1 MKDKLV
7 IGTLGNVEEEIIQT
21 DLSSLFSN
29 VNVAKLL
36 ILIAGKKYV
45 VDLENLLQF
54 SKEVSDISDKQ
65 LDNTLEKITA
75 WLYTLIS
82 ANISVKKI
90 KKKEVREVENWK
102 AKKINEVRSIVAERN
117 PNDTRLFREVLLNI
131 HYKEQYDVFITEI
144 DNLDE
149 MIEKMD
155 KLYEILKI
163 RNENLRTIIRN
174 RREIKGGHGREQGI

>member
-1 MKDKLV
+1 MKEKLV
-7 IGTLGNVEEEIIQT
+7 IGTLGDIEEETIPT
-21 DLSSLFSN
+21 VFDSLFSN
-29 VNVAKLL
+29 VNIVKLL

-45 VDLENLLQF
+45 VNLENLLRF
-54 SKEVSDISDKQ
+54 SKEVSNVSDVE

-90 KKKEVREVENWK
+90 KKKHIREVESWK
-102 AKKINEVRSIVAERN
+102 AKKINEVRSLVVERN
-117 PNDTRLFREVLLNI
+117 PNDTRIFREVLLNAD
-131 HYKEQYDVFITEI
+131 YKTQYESYITEI
-144 DNLDE
+144 DDLEE
-149 MIEKMD
+149 MTEKMD

-174 RREIKGGHGREQGI
+174 RRELKGGHGRDQGV